1 MRDVYDMRMVVVR
14 RREPL
19 LTKQAAY
26 CPSRVH
32 LVSHSTGTDSNK
44 TQGGALVDRIHLM
57 PVQVANKGTM
67 GRRPLQMRTLLQIG
81 PSRLP
86 SLTFGSGKVSHT

>member
-1 MRDVYDMRMVVVR
+1 MSTEVV
-14 RREPL
+14 
-19 LTKQAAY
+19 
-26 CPSRVH
+26 
-32 LVSHSTGTDSNK
+32 
-44 TQGGALVDRIHLM
+44 ALVDSAIVVEPLIFITNTRCIICVDSYAELIVSDHFR
-57 PVQVANKGTM
+57 PVKCKCTTM